1 MYQPFNA
8 VTGKPYEGKNV
19 LILSE
24 AAIKL
29 ETTDA
34 RWMTYLQAKSQ
45 GWQVRKGSKG
55 TTIKVVRELP
65 QDGDAKTIVRRYK
78 VFNATQVEGIS

>member
-19 LILSE
+19 LILTE
-24 AAIKL
+24 AALKL

-55 TTIKVVRELP
+55 TTIKAVRE
-65 QDGDAKTIVRRYK
+65 QSQEGDAKPIIRHYT
-78 VFNATQVEGIS
+78 VFNAIQVDGIS